1 MKQSFIKKALG
12 SLFLMSIT
20 LLLCALPVHR
30 VRTAQNIRF
39 SGLQTKVS
47 PDVAWVFWEHS
58 VEQGYA
64 CMGMKFNAQGV
75 ALLGEALP
83 IDLGIG
89 SVKLVSTSNTVDSG
103 ILIVYMVE
111 MPDLSSVL
119 KIQKLSSEGAALWT
133 DDGIVLGSLDTF
145 KGVQASI
152 APNPLG
158 GAYVLHSNH
167 NVMSIIAK
175 NFNAEGENLWTA
187 NQNIGYIPDQN
198 NQMALAPNGDL
209 IYQHADPGVYTWRLK
224 RVNMNGETVGSY
236 PMFPPGAP
244 VPDNARILAA
254 ADGSFLLYS
263 PIGSGTGHL
272 LLQKISATGDLV
284 YSDVQV
290 LVPDQLI
297 SNPYNLK
304 ATSTADGGFVF
315 ANGSPWGFD
324 YPNPG
329 VSALKISSD
338 LALLWQTN
346 IGGYPTDVY
355 GCNVLEIALDSADNP
370 WISLIRVFSDSY
382 NYRHQL
388 EVMKLSSGGS
398 LMVSPQILCEN
409 LLLTGEKEAPAM
421 TLFGSSAALY
431 WKEANHDQIHLK
443 KHQLSQTGAPE
454 ISPTAQTLTACLN
467 GSPEL
472 KALHALGESSIAL
485 MMDTRLPVERI
496 FYQVLSADGQ
506 PTLSANGLAL
516 DGGSYTAQQILAEQV
531 SAQNTLYVLYSKSP
545 NSDSKLLCLQEID
558 ASGNKLFPDGGL
570 IVADLYGW
578 NNSSALGIE
587 DNALYIYW
595 TGGTAT
601 NQSARQLRAQK
612 LQNGSLLWAPMG
624 NVLTI
629 PDFYSLLAAED
640 RYLLIS
646 TVNPTGGTRAIRI
659 DSSGNI
665 DPAWNPAGIPLV
677 ADAVMTEVH
686 GSGRI
691 GDDLYVAFS
700 FGDHQSST
708 CAMQKF
714 SPAGARMW
722 GDAGIPMFSGI
733 SYRQKVNTL
742 LFSDVITV
750 CYDSETLGLRIQKIN
765 SEGEFLLEDH
775 GYRVANFEYLYLG
788 RTLVEYNS
796 GAYSISWTNA
806 AGELK
811 HLYIN
816 PAWEQSEVQ
825 QEHNSPAYRFFMQA
839 VGNKAHLVWDYAHGD
854 FVDFDFSPL
863 VSILSNA
870 FVEPVSINDPTAPAI
885 TGIALQ
891 QNYPN
896 PFRGNTTIAYKLSQ
910 AAPVKLQIFNLK
922 GQLVRESSFA
932 HLKQGEHEW
941 QWDAKDARGIHCAN
955 GIYFYKIQS
964 GASSAIRKMILLGN

>member
-1 MKQSFIKKALG
+1 MKKVLCSVLLF
-12 SLFLMSIT
+12 SLA
-20 LLLCALPVHR
+20 LLLFALPVHQ
-30 VRTAQNIRF
+30 VRTAENIRF
-39 SGLQTKVS
+39 SGLATSVS
-47 PDVAWVFWEHS
+47 PDLAWVFWEQS
-58 VEQGYA
+58 VEHGYA
-64 CMGMKFNAQGV
+64 CMGMKFNAQGI
-75 ALLGEALP
+75 ALLDEALP
-83 IDLGIG
+83 VDLGIG
-89 SVKLVSTSNTVDSG
+89 SIKLVSASTTVDSG
-103 ILIVYMVE
+103 ILIVYMAE
-111 MPDLSSVL
+111 MPDLSRLL

-133 DDGIVLGSLDTF
+133 DEGIVLGSLNTF
-145 KGVQASI
+145 KGVQAI
-152 APNPLG
+152 ITPNPLG

-167 NVMSIIAK
+167 YVTVSIAK

-187 NQNIGYIPDQN
+187 NPIIGYIPPQK

-209 IYQHADPGVYTWRLK
+209 IYQHPDPETYTWHLK
-224 RVNMNGETVGSY
+224 RVNMNGATVGSY
-236 PMFPPGAP
+236 PMFPLDAP

-263 PIGSGTGHL
+263 STGSGSQIL

-290 LVPDQLI
+290 LVPDQPI
-297 SNPYNLK
+297 SNPYNLQ
-304 ATSTADGGFVF
+304 ATSTADGGFIF
-315 ANGSPWGFD
+315 AYGSPWGLD

-329 VSALKISSD
+329 VSVLKISSD
-338 LALLWQTN
+338 LVPLWQTN
-346 IGGYPTDVY
+346 IGDYPTDTY
-355 GCNVLEIALDSADNP
+355 GCNILDIALDSADNP

-398 LMVSPQILCEN
+398 LMLSPQILCEN
-409 LLLTGEKEAPAM
+409 LLLTGEMESPAM

-431 WKEANHDQIHLK
+431 WKEANQDQIHLK

-472 KALHALGESSIAL
+472 KALHALAESSIVL
-485 MMDTRLPVERI
+485 MKDTRLPVERI

-516 DGGSYTAQQILAEQV
+516 DGGSYVSQQILVEQV
-531 SAQNTLYVLYSKSP
+531 SPQNTLYVLYSKSP
-545 NSDSKLLCLQEID
+545 NSESKLLCLQEID
-558 ASGNKLFPDGGL
+558 ASGNKLFPDGGM
-570 IVADLYGW
+570 IVADIYGW

-595 TGGTAT
+595 TSGTAS
-601 NQSARQLRAQK
+601 NPGARQLRAQK

-624 NVLTI
+624 SVLTI
-629 PDFYSLLAAED
+629 PDFYSLLAAEG

-646 TVNPTGGTRAIRI
+646 TLNSPGGKRAIRI
-659 DSSGNI
+659 DSSGTI
-665 DPAWNPAGIPLV
+665 DPAWNPAGIPLI
-677 ADAVMTEVH
+677 ADAAMTEVH

-691 GDDLYVAFS
+691 GDDFYVAFS
-700 FGDHQSST
+700 YGDYQSST
-708 CAMQKF
+708 SAMQKF

-722 GDAGIPMFSGI
+722 GDAGIPLFSGV
-733 SYRQKVNTL
+733 SYMQRINTL

-765 SEGEFLLEDH
+765 PGGEFLLDNH
-775 GYRVANFEYLYLG
+775 GYRIADYEYLYLG
-788 RTLVEYNS
+788 RTLVEYPS
-796 GAYSISWTNA
+796 GAYSIGWTNA

-825 QEHNSPAYRFFMQA
+825 QEHNSPAYRFFMQ
-839 VGNKAHLVWDYAHGD
+839 VLGNKAHIVWDYAHGD

-863 VSILSNA
+863 VSILANT
-870 FVEPVSINDPTAPAI
+870 FVEPVSNNDATAPAI

-910 AAPVKLQIFNLK
+910 AAPVKLQVFNIK
-922 GQLVRESSFA
+922 GQLLRETSFS
-932 HLKQGEHEW
+932 HLDKGEHVW
-941 QWDAKDARGIHCAN
+941 QWDAKDSRGLNCAN
-955 GIYFYKIQS
+955 GIYFYRIQS
-964 GASSAIRKMILLGN
+964 GESSAIKKMILLGN